1 MCNATTTTVHPFEK
15 AGLCLAPFRYVG
27 MVDQTDDGN
36 GGRVVGSLG
45 GCTVTTK
52 RGGTCDYCGMAI
64 VNMFTIKSADGKTFK
79 VGCDCLAKVDAKL
92 TVRAKVDVKAKKK
105 ATDAARIKAARESLP
120 RAESLRL
127 APHPTAWGAANGKT
141 MADWCEWMFANA
153 GTTGKLNAARVVEK
167 AL

>member
-15 AGLCLAPFRYVG
+15 AGLGLAPFRYVG
-27 MVDQTDDGN
+27 MVHQDIRDGVRHL
-36 GGRVVGSLG
+36 GETAG
-45 GCTVTTK
+45 GCYITTNP
-52 RGGTCDYCGMAI
+52 GGTCDYCGMAI

-105 ATDAARIKAARESLP
+105 AADAARIKAARESLP

-141 MADWCEWMFANA
+141 MADWCEWMFVNA